1 MEMEK
6 NYVAPEIEILEVEV
20 EEGFAG
26 SGGQGTDMPGLPI

>member
-26 SGGQGTDMPGLPI
+26 SGDVTPPGGDPW